1 MNASSELPQI
11 PGRPSR
17 SAFLH
22 HPGRSTVIDINRCA
36 ALKSFEAK
44 PLPAHASTNSLLSRG
59 ALVLELEAH
68 LNLSL
73 LSCIPMLFKRYQ
85 RQSECF
91 PQSKLQKVNAVLH
104 EYGAA

>member
-1 MNASSELPQI
+1 MLQ
-11 PGRPSR
+11 
-17 SAFLH
+17 H
-22 HPGRSTVIDINRCA
+22 
-36 ALKSFEAK
+36 
-44 PLPAHASTNSLLSRG
+44 LLSRG

-68 LNLSL
+68 LSL